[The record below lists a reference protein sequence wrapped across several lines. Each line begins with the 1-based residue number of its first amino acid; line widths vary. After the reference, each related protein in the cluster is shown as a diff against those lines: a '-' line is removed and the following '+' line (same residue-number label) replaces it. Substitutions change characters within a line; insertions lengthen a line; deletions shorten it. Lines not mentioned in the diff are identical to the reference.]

1 MQDLKVIGV
10 ENGALLAA
18 SDAGERYRIAIDE
31 VLQSRLRQG
40 RTESNT
46 NGPKLSPREVQAHIR
61 AGMSAEDVAAV
72 TGASIEYIERFEGPI
87 LAEREHMVASAL
99 SVPVHTAAEVDPLE
113 GATFGSVIRDR
124 LASLGVSGER
134 WASWKEQEGGWIV
147 KLAFTADSIDHD
159 ARWSYDARKHA
170 LAPLNSEA
178 TTLSQQGELQGALI
192 PRLRAV
198 APHTS
203 ETDESRFDSGAFTFR
218 DLSNDLVGPDTV
230 PHLEPVAYGRS
241 TSAANNSIAVS
252 AIKRSNDDDPKDVHQ
267 TADLLEALRRRRG
280 EREAAS
286 YDDQTQQAGEVD
298 NGVRVVDVPLDD
310 FTQLDQPP
318 HEPATAAAAV
328 PQQRQAKKGRASM
341 PSWDEIVFGAR
352 SDDDLA

>member
-1 MQDLKVIGV
+1 
-10 ENGALLAA
+10 
-18 SDAGERYRIAIDE
+18 
-31 VLQSRLRQG
+31 
-40 RTESNT
+40 
-46 NGPKLSPREVQAHIR
+46 
-61 AGMSAEDVAAV
+61 
-72 TGASIEYIERFEGPI
+72 
-87 LAEREHMVASAL
+87 
-99 SVPVHTAAEVDPLE
+99 
-113 GATFGSVIRDR
+113 
-124 LASLGVSGER
+124 VSGER

-198 APHTS
+198 TPHTS

-286 YDDQTQQAGEVD
+286 YDDQAQQAGEAD

-310 FTQLDQPP
+310 FTQLDQPQ
-318 HEPATAAAAV
+318 HEPVTAVAAA
-328 PQQRQAKKGRASM
+328 PQQRQSKKGRASM

>member
-87 LAEREHMVASAL
+87 LAEREHMIASAL

-198 APHTS
+198 TPHTS

-286 YDDQTQQAGEVD
+286 YDDQAQQAGEAD

-318 HEPATAAAAV
+318 HEPVTAVAAA
-328 PQQRQAKKGRASM
+328 PQQRQSKKGRASM

>member
-87 LAEREHMVASAL
+87 LAEREHMIASAL

-286 YDDQTQQAGEVD
+286 YDDQAQQAGEAD

-318 HEPATAAAAV
+318 HEPVTAVAAA
-328 PQQRQAKKGRASM
+328 PQQRQSKKGRASM

>member
-192 PRLRAV
+192 PRLHAV
-198 APHTS
+198 TPHTS

-286 YDDQTQQAGEVD
+286 YDDQAQQAGEAD

-318 HEPATAAAAV
+318 HEPVTAVAAA
-328 PQQRQAKKGRASM
+328 PQQRQSKKGRASM

>member
-1 MQDLKVIGV
+1 
-10 ENGALLAA
+10 
-18 SDAGERYRIAIDE
+18 
-31 VLQSRLRQG
+31 
-40 RTESNT
+40 
-46 NGPKLSPREVQAHIR
+46 
-61 AGMSAEDVAAV
+61 
-72 TGASIEYIERFEGPI
+72 
-87 LAEREHMVASAL
+87 MVASAL

-198 APHTS
+198 APHNSTTHGS

-230 PHLEPVAYGRS
+230 PHLEPIAYGRS

-252 AIKRSNDDDPKDVHQ
+252 AIKRSSDDGPKDVHQ

-280 EREAAS
+280 EREAAT
-286 YDDQTQQAGEVD
+286 YEDQAPQPNDAD
-298 NGVRVVDVPLDD
+298 NGARVVDVPLDD
-310 FTQLDQPP
+310 FTQLDESQR
-318 HEPATAAAAV
+318 EAATAVAA
-328 PQQRQAKKGRASM
+328 PQQRQKKGRASM